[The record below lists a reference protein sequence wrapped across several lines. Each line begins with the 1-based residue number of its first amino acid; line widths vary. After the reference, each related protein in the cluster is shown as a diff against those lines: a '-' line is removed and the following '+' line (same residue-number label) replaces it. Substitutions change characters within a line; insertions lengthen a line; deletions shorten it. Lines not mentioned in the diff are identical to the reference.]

1 MPWRSW
7 ASMPQRLCN
16 EIMRKINK
24 NKKKRRHPK
33 QSSLAKNMALL
44 FLSLGLLAGASFIF
58 SYFGNRS
65 ELSLDPIHSAW
76 NSIFSPEEKP
86 KVITEQ
92 PKTKSS
98 SVGPIDYTFYDL
110 LNQKDTSAQ
119 GGDSY
124 TIQVGAFKSKYQ
136 AKTFANELKEKYK
149 LPFRIVKDGKVNS
162 VRWGTFNTLEKAE
175 KLRAELSAKLQ
186 RDCKVVKM

>member
-1 MPWRSW
+1 MS
-7 ASMPQRLCN
+7 
-16 EIMRKINK
+16 
-24 NKKKRRHPK
+24 
-33 QSSLAKNMALL
+33 
-44 FLSLGLLAGASFIF
+44 
-58 SYFGNRS
+58 
-65 ELSLDPIHSAW
+65 
-76 NSIFSPEEKP
+76 
-86 KVITEQ
+86 
-92 PKTKSS
+92 
-98 SVGPIDYTFYDL
+98 PIDYTFYDL

-124 TIQVGAFKSKYQ
+124 TIQVGAFKSKSQ

-149 LPFRIVKDGKVNS
+149 LPFSIVKDGKVNS